1 MRNAFYLKKGRT
13 VHNLEELAVAFK
25 TMDSEEFNHHVSK
38 EKNDFASWIRHSLN
52 NADLADKI
60 SNLKTINSVRLELEK
75 NIKSN
80 SSEKVNPTES
90 KTTRPEF
97 ELKSAPETN
106 LKNAERKFDLKEF
119 LMGVAIGLLL
129 GVIIMALISGA
140 VGP

>member
-1 MRNAFYLKKGRT
+1 MTNAFYLKKGRT
-13 VHNLEELAVAFK
+13 VHNLQELAIAFR
-25 TMDSEEFNHHVSK
+25 TMDREEFNHHVSK

-60 SNLKTINSVRLELEK
+60 SNLKTLNSIRLELEK

-80 SSEKVNPTES
+80 SSENANPTES
-90 KTTRPEF
+90 KTTRSKF

-106 LKNAERKFDLKEF
+106 LKNAEKKFDLKEF

-129 GVIIMALISGA
+129 GVIMMALISGA
-140 VGP
+140 AGM

>member
-60 SNLKTINSVRLELEK
+60 SDLKTLNSVRLELEK
-75 NIKSN
+75 NIKSK

-90 KTTRPEF
+90 KTMGSEF

-106 LKNAERKFDLKEF
+106 LKNEERKFDLKEF

-140 VGP
+140 AGP